1 LVGGVK
7 YLSDLHVQARY
18 AGKGVSFLVSD
29 SLRPLSRIPDP
40 VIENA
45 VTIYDQRLLEEDR
58 YVYAGLG
65 VSRPTPKGEAASDSI
80 FDLCLLI
87 RCEPHSVRCN
97 VLTKGG
103 YVDGNIS
110 CRSTF
115 QTVPAKQLLLPFGHS
130 LVDESYPS
138 SQTMCLVMF
147 CMAYPLFFARFPW
160 CVGSVLQHG
169 YFVVRDSLAIEILA
183 DALTPVRDH
192 LQMLGYNMNLP
203 GDAPAWLQTLEDTA
217 PSLWPFVGAG
227 FVRRRS
233 TLLAF
238 DIALACHAVLDFFRA
253 KRLSG
258 ESGNQRARQ
267 FELNIQA
274 SIGTTTWKPPPE
286 IAALRGRKLT
296 VQGSA
301 ITDIDAVAAYGKRLL
316 LISCKSLIY
325 DAEYDAGR
333 FSAVRH
339 ASDVVSVAVAEW
351 SEKMKRIE
359 RLKRGD
365 NFDLS
370 AYDEFIGVV
379 CTPFAPYV
387 SDAASLAFVQPGLRA
402 ACSASELIEWLS
414 M

>member
-1 LVGGVK
+1 
-7 YLSDLHVQARY
+7 
-18 AGKGVSFLVSD
+18 
-29 SLRPLSRIPDP
+29 
-40 VIENA
+40 
-45 VTIYDQRLLEEDR
+45 
-58 YVYAGLG
+58 
-65 VSRPTPKGEAASDSI
+65 
-80 FDLCLLI
+80 
-87 RCEPHSVRCN
+87 
-97 VLTKGG
+97 
-103 YVDGNIS
+103 
-110 CRSTF
+110 
-115 QTVPAKQLLLPFGHS
+115 
-130 LVDESYPS
+130 
-138 SQTMCLVMF
+138 
-147 CMAYPLFFARFPW
+147 MAYPLFFARFPW

-217 PSLWPFVGAG
+217 PSLWPFVRAG

-258 ESGNQRARQ
+258 EAGNQRARQ

-296 VQGSA
+296 IQGSA
-301 ITDIDAVAAYGKRLL
+301 ITDIDAVAAHGKRLL

-339 ASDVVSVAVAEW
+339 ASDVVSVAVAAW
-351 SEKMKRIE
+351 SEKLKRIE
-359 RLKRGD
+359 KLKRGD